1 MAGKTK
7 KSLPVT
13 FSENNNAIINAAN
26 EVLTDL
32 ESLSIEARYMV
43 DENPESKG
51 NIALWNCLVD
61 IEDLV
66 TTLSEG
72 KTLSEKEAVSLGEAC
87 VEAVQYFNR
96 SEEVSKNEVIAVFS
110 KLNNLVFKNDLFA

>member
-13 FSENNNAIINAAN
+13 FSENNDAIINAAN

-87 VEAVQYFNR
+87 VEAVQSFNR

>member
-13 FSENNNAIINAAN
+13 FSENNDAIINAAN

-87 VEAVQYFNR
+87 AEAVQYFNR

>member
-13 FSENNNAIINAAN
+13 FSENNDAIINAAN

-72 KTLSEKEAVSLGEAC
+72 KTLSEKEAV
-87 VEAVQYFNR
+87 EAVQYFNR

>member
-13 FSENNNAIINAAN
+13 FSENNDTIINAAN
-26 EVLTDL
+26 EVLADL

-72 KTLSEKEAVSLGEAC
+72 KTLSEKETVSLGEAC

>member
-13 FSENNNAIINAAN
+13 FSENNDAIINAAN

-32 ESLSIEARYMV
+32 ESLSIEACYMV

-72 KTLSEKEAVSLGEAC
+72 KTLSEKEAVSLDEAC

>member
-13 FSENNNAIINAAN
+13 FSENNDAIINAAN

-72 KTLSEKEAVSLGEAC
+72 KTLSEKEAVSLGEVC

>member
-13 FSENNNAIINAAN
+13 FSENNDAIINAAN

-66 TTLSEG
+66 ATLSKG

>member
-13 FSENNNAIINAAN
+13 FSENNDAIINAAN

-72 KTLSEKEAVSLGEAC
+72 KTLSEKEAVSLGETC

>member
-13 FSENNNAIINAAN
+13 FSENNDAIINAAN

-87 VEAVQYFNR
+87 VEAGQYFNR

>member
-1 MAGKTK
+1 MKKGKMK
-7 KSLPVT
+7 
-13 FSENNNAIINAAN
+13 IINIQSDGVKLHISTGQ
-26 EVLTDL
+26 E
-32 ESLSIEARYMV
+32 
-43 DENPESKG
+43 
-51 NIALWNCLVD
+51 NCLVD

>member
-7 KSLPVT
+7 KSLPAT
-13 FSENNNAIINAAN
+13 FSENNDAIINAAN

-72 KTLSEKEAVSLGEAC
+72 KTLSEKKAVSLGEAC

>member
-1 MAGKTK
+1 
-7 KSLPVT
+7 
-13 FSENNNAIINAAN
+13 
-26 EVLTDL
+26 
-32 ESLSIEARYMV
+32 MV

>member
-13 FSENNNAIINAAN
+13 FSENNDAIINAAN

-43 DENPESKG
+43 DENPESKD

-66 TTLSEG
+66 ATLSEG

-96 SEEVSKNEVIAVFS
+96 SEEVSKNEVIAVSS

>member
-13 FSENNNAIINAAN
+13 FSENNDAIINAAN

-87 VEAVQYFNR
+87 VEAAQYFNR

>member
-13 FSENNNAIINAAN
+13 FSENNDAIINAAN

-87 VEAVQYFNR
+87 VEAVHYFNR